1 MAVRADPAD
10 DAAPP
15 AQREAS
21 GITYVRNRDHNTPW
35 IVFGVL
41 LATLGG
47 LGAFLV
53 ATSLADRVDVVVAAR
68 AIPAGQPIADR
79 DLRTVEISGGDGAEA
94 IAGNRKSTL
103 VGSASTTDVAAGA
116 ILHPDQIVRL
126 DELNREVIVGAA
138 LAPGEYPLPLLVPS
152 QVVQVIGVS
161 GETGLRDDGD
171 DFDVLGRATI
181 VSAKALERTDE
192 MLVSLRVQ
200 ERLAPLISERAQQGR
215 IRLAVIEDPEATS
228 P

>member
-1 MAVRADPAD
+1 MAVDAGPTIAPA
-10 DAAPP
+10 AAR
-15 AQREAS
+15 QAS

-41 LATLGG
+41 LATIGG

-68 AIPAGQPIADR
+68 AIPAGQPIAAR
-79 DLRTVEISGGDGAEA
+79 DLKIVEISGGDGAQA
-94 IAGNRKSTL
+94 IAGSRRSAL
-103 VGSASTTDVAAGA
+103 IGSASTTDVAAGA
-116 ILHPDQIVRL
+116 ILHPDQIVRP

-138 LAPGEYPLPLLVPS
+138 LEPGEYPLPLLVPS

-161 GETGLRDDGD
+161 GETRTGDDTD

-181 VSAKALERTDE
+181 VSTKTLGQNDE
-192 MLVSLRVQ
+192 VLVSLRVP

-215 IRLAVIEDPEATS
+215 IRLAVIEDPEASS